1 MNASDDDRSLSAYS
15 EGGTLRQV
23 AVRLHPDDDVAIAW
37 AALEAGTIL
46 VLGRKDHPA
55 KRFPLLGSVPGGH
68 KVAVRPVA
76 AGEPVRRYGQVIGF
90 ATRAIEPGEHVHT
103 HNLGLGA
110 LAQDYAYGADA
121 RPVDYLPDGERRTFL
136 GYRRPGGGCGTRN
149 YVAVISTVNCSAHVS
164 QQIARYFT
172 AERLEA
178 YPHVDG
184 VVALAHSTSCAMRPG
199 GPSHALYRRTLVG
212 MARHPNVG
220 ASIVVGLG
228 CELCQA
234 IELAEAVSLA
244 GAVLRPPPAL
254 SIQELGGVAKTV
266 AAGIAAVE
274 ELLPLVNETGRTSLP
289 ISELTLALQCGGS
302 DGWSGI
308 TANPILGC
316 VADQVIR
323 QGGTAVLS
331 ETPEVFGA
339 EHLLT
344 RRAASPEVGRKL
356 VERVRW
362 WEEHARRLGTSLNNN
377 PSPGNRRGG
386 LTTIYEKA
394 LGAVAKGGSTP
405 LRAVYA
411 YAEPVAER
419 GLVFMDAP
427 GYDPVSVTGQ
437 VAGGCNLV
445 LFTTG
450 RGSVLGFRP
459 APCIKIASNTARY
472 QHMVDDMDFNAGRL
486 AEGASLEGLTAELLD
501 LVLAVASGQPSK
513 SEQQGIGEAEFMPW
527 SLGEVI

>member
-1 MNASDDDRSLSAYS
+1 
-15 EGGTLRQV
+15 
-23 AVRLHPDDDVAIAW
+23 
-37 AALEAGTIL
+37 
-46 VLGRKDHPA
+46 
-55 KRFPLLGSVPGGH
+55 
-68 KVAVRPVA
+68 
-76 AGEPVRRYGQVIGF
+76 
-90 ATRAIEPGEHVHT
+90 
-103 HNLGLGA
+103 
-110 LAQDYAYGADA
+110 
-121 RPVDYLPDGERRTFL
+121 
-136 GYRRPGGGCGTRN
+136 
-149 YVAVISTVNCSAHVS
+149 
-164 QQIARYFT
+164 
-172 AERLEA
+172 
-178 YPHVDG
+178 
-184 VVALAHSTSCAMRPG
+184 
-199 GPSHALYRRTLVG
+199 
-212 MARHPNVG
+212 
-220 ASIVVGLG
+220 
-228 CELCQA
+228 
-234 IELAEAVSLA
+234 
-244 GAVLRPPPAL
+244 
-254 SIQELGGVAKTV
+254 
-266 AAGIAAVE
+266 
-274 ELLPLVNETGRTSLP
+274 LPLVNETGRTPQP
-289 ISELTLALQCGGS
+289 ISELSLALQCGGS

>member
-1 MNASDDDRSLSAYS
+1 MNTDGDDLSVLAYS
-15 EGGTLRQV
+15 EGGSLYEA

-37 AALEAGTIL
+37 AGLDGGTFLTLEERDRPGE
-46 VLGRKDHPA
+46 
-55 KRFPLLGSVPGGH
+55 RFPVLRPIPGGH

-76 AGEPVRRYGQVIGF
+76 AGEPVRRYGHVIGF

-110 LAQDYAYGADA
+110 LVQDYAYGADA
-121 RPVDYLPDGERRTFL
+121 RPVDHAPQRDRRTFL
-136 GYRRPGGGCGTRN
+136 GYRRPGGACGTRN
-149 YVAVISTVNCSAHVS
+149 YVAVISTVNCSAHTS
-164 QQIARYFT
+164 QQIARHFS
-172 AERLEA
+172 ADRLAA
-178 YPHVDG
+178 YPNVDG
-184 VVALAHSTSCAMRPG
+184 VIALAHSTSCAMRPG
-199 GPSHALYRRTLVG
+199 GPSHALYQRTLVG

-234 IELAEAVSLA
+234 TELAEAVSLA
-244 GAVLRPPPAL
+244 QPGLRPPRAL
-254 SIQELGGVAKTV
+254 SIQEIGGVGKTV

-274 ELLPLVNETGRTSLP
+274 ELLPLVNETGRTPQP

-302 DGWSGI
+302 DGWSGV

-316 VADQVIR
+316 VADEVIR

-344 RRAASPEVGRKL
+344 RRAASPEVGRRL
-356 VERVRW
+356 VEKVRW
-362 WEEHARRLGTSLNNN
+362 WEEHARRLQTGLDNN
-377 PSPGNRRGG
+377 PTPGNVRGG

-405 LRAVYA
+405 LRAVYE
-411 YAEPVAER
+411 YAETVAER

-459 APCIKIASNTARY
+459 APCIKIASNSVMY
-472 QHMVDDMDFNAGRL
+472 QHMSADMDFNAGRL
-486 AEGASLEGLTAELLD
+486 AEGSSQEELTGELLD
-501 LVLAVASGQPSK
+501 LVVAVASGQPTK
-513 SEQQGIGEAEFMPW
+513 SEEQGIGEAEFMPW